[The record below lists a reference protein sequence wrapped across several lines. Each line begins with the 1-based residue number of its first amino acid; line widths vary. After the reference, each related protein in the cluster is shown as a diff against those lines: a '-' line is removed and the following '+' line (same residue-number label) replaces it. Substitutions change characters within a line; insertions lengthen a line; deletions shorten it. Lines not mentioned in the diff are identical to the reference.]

1 MFQRLQDIGYQIAST
16 NHAEAIVAHDFPQE
30 MEEICAALER
40 FEISATDLIASGG
53 GEAGSTQR
61 LRREL
66 DSKGWHKHNFIQRA
80 TIDGIE
86 REAISHEI
94 DHVRRGRNGTIA
106 LEIEWNNKDPFFD
119 RDLENFQ
126 RLHALSAIS
135 FGVVITRGASL
146 QAQMVELVEAC
157 LASHEVEGEDGLGIF
172 DMKER
177 TARQREI
184 VARHM
189 RGGVRYREAFAKAFV
204 ADKFGTATT
213 HWDKLRDR
221 VRRGVGNPCPLILI
235 GIGVERV
242 TLQAAALPDTQGQL
256 WPVADAPEQP

>member
-1 MFQRLQDIGYQIAST
+1 MFDALRDTGYQIAST
-16 NHAEAIVAHDFPQE
+16 NHAEAIVAHDFPA
-30 MEEICAALER
+30 EIGELQASLGAFR
-40 FEISATDLIASGG
+40 ISAEDLISSGG

-61 LRREL
+61 LRRDL
-66 DSKGWHKHNFIQRA
+66 SAKGWHKHNFIQRS
-80 TIDGIE
+80 TIDGLE

-94 DHVRRGRNGTIA
+94 DHVRRGARGTIA

-135 FGVVITRGASL
+135 FGIVVTRGASL
-146 QAQMVELVEAC
+146 QAQMVELVSAC
-157 LASHEVEGEDGLGIF
+157 LARHGVEGEDGLAVF
-172 DMKER
+172 EMKER

-184 VARHM
+184 VSRQM
-189 RGGVRYREAFAKAFV
+189 RGGVSYQDAFARAFV

-213 HWDKLRDR
+213 HWEKLLDR

-235 GIGVERV
+235 GIGVDRV
-242 TLQAAALPDTQGQL
+242 TSERLPAAEE
-256 WPVADAPEQP
+256 VARLL

>member
-1 MFQRLQDIGYQIAST
+1 MFQRLAEIGYQVAAT
-16 NHAEAIVAHDFPQE
+16 NHAQAIVAHDFPAE
-30 MEEICAALER
+30 MEELCVALETFR
-40 FEISATDLIASGG
+40 ISAQDLIASGG

-61 LRREL
+61 LRRDL
-66 DSKGWHKHNFIQRA
+66 AAKGWHKHNFIQRA

-94 DHVRRGRNGTIA
+94 DHVRRGRKGTIA

-135 FGVVITRGASL
+135 FGVVVTRGAEL
-146 QAQMVELVEAC
+146 QAQMTDLVAGC
-157 LASHEVEGEDGLGIF
+157 LARHGVEDEEGLVAF

-177 TARQREI
+177 TARQRVI
-184 VARHM
+184 VARQM
-189 RGGVRYREAFAKAFV
+189 RAGFSFREAFARAFV
-204 ADKFGTATT
+204 ADKFGTAST
-213 HWDKLRDR
+213 HWEKLQDR

-235 GIGVERV
+235 GIGLERV
-242 TLQAAALPDTQGQL
+242 DLEGTQE
-256 WPVADAPEQP
+256 VAEEARLL